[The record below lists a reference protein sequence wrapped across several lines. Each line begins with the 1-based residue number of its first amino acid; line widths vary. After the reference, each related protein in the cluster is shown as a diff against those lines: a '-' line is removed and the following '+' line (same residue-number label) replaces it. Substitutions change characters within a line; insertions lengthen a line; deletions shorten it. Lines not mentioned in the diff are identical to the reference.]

1 MDRNAWDGS
10 VEAVY
15 CGMAGREVD
24 GGSANSASQT
34 QKGTSYSS
42 LPSMNVS
49 CSSVIRKT
57 DVISLQISKA
67 TTTISGG
74 FKPNCA
80 KIPQLFSTARLLQH
94 QAKQMTETRSGY
106 STFQISLHWMIA
118 ALVLFQLLF
127 GESMTTV
134 VDAAESKTALSP
146 ADQAMG
152 SAHYWVGLSILALV
166 IIRLVVRLASGAPKP
181 AESGPTWM
189 QLAARASHS
198 LFYLLLLATPILG
211 LLAFYVGDPWG
222 DIHSLCKPVF
232 IVLISMHALAAIF
245 HQFWLRDGTLKRM
258 LAPVKSG

>member
-1 MDRNAWDGS
+1 M
-10 VEAVY
+10 
-15 CGMAGREVD
+15 
-24 GGSANSASQT
+24 
-34 QKGTSYSS
+34 
-42 LPSMNVS
+42 
-49 CSSVIRKT
+49 I
-57 DVISLQISKA
+57 
-67 TTTISGG
+67 
-74 FKPNCA
+74 
-80 KIPQLFSTARLLQH
+80 
-94 QAKQMTETRSGY
+94 ETRSGY

-166 IIRLVVRLASGAPKP
+166 TIRLVVRLASGAPKP

-222 DIHSLCKPVF
+222 DIHSLCKPMF